1 MEKEKLK
8 SWEERGHRTFWW
20 HVKRIYNIDRP
31 TKYCVIFNT
40 YQDGPKSFSITPF
53 DTLDE
58 AMEEA
63 KLINIMYSDTPKPQR
78 TYVEKGGKYSGKK
91 RWSKG
96 YNLDFS
102 NGAYFWGYA
111 VLDMINNKIIKVV
124 NDIKHFG
131 YIIDNKPSLTVTD
144 VLFRGE
150 DEIPEDY
157 IWDKR
162 GEYDG
167 WLQFRWGDKK
177 NALDYVEPEKEE
189 RPGIDEYFNVWDEA
203 KEIYIRKKLR
213 VVYVDWDE
221 ELPKPQKGITYL
233 RPNKEPVI
241 FPGEYGYEED
251 YSIQEW
257 SLSEEVASDEY
268 LDNGGTFKHKEAK
281 NSLADI
287 LGDNNLLMKLKKQ
300 LENDI

>member
-20 HVKRIYNIDRP
+20 HAKRIYNIDRP

-40 YQDGPKSFSITPF
+40 YTDSPKSFSVTPF
-53 DTLDE
+53 DTLEE
-58 AMEEA
+58 ALEEA
-63 KLINIMYSDTPKPQR
+63 KLINIMYSDTPKPEKI
-78 TYVEKGGKYSGKK
+78 YVEKGGKYSGKK

-102 NGAYFWGYA
+102 NGAYYWGYA
-111 VLDMINNKIIKVV
+111 VLDMINSKIIKVV
-124 NDIKHFG
+124 NEIRHFG
-131 YIIDNKPSLTVTD
+131 FTIDSKPSLTIQD

-150 DEIPEDY
+150 DEIPNDY

-177 NALDYVEPEKEE
+177 NALDYVEPTKEE
-189 RPGIDEYFNVWDEA
+189 RPGVNEIWDVYDKETDSYF
-203 KEIYIRKKLR
+203 RKKVR
-213 VVYVDWDE
+213 VVYVDWNDP
-221 ELPKPQKGITYL
+221 LPKPQKGIKYL

-241 FPGEYGYEED
+241 FPGEFGYNGD
-251 YSIQEW
+251 YSLWPW
-257 SLSEEVASDEY
+257 SLSEENAEDEY
-268 LDNGGTFKHKEAK
+268 IDNGGTFKSEETK
-281 NSLADI
+281 NSLADM
-287 LGDNNLLMKLKKQ
+287 LGDDNPLMKLKKQ
-300 LENDI
+300 LENK

>member
-20 HVKRIYNIDRP
+20 SLKRIYNIDRP
-31 TKYCVIFNT
+31 NKYCVVFNT
-40 YQDGPKSFSITPF
+40 YTDKSGSFSVTPF
-53 DTLDE
+53 DTLEE

-63 KLINIMYSDTPKPQR
+63 KLINIMYSDTPKPQKN
-78 TYVEKGGKYSGKK
+78 YSKMVNGKYV
-91 RWSKG
+91 
-96 YNLDFS
+96 LDFS
-102 NGAYFWGYA
+102 NGAYYWGYM
-111 VLDMINNKIIKVV
+111 VLDMINNKVIKIV
-124 NDIKHFG
+124 NDIKHCGFTFDSK
-131 YIIDNKPSLTVTD
+131 ITLDKLD

-150 DEIPEDY
+150 NEIPEDY

-177 NALDYVEPEKEE
+177 NALDYVEPPKEE

-203 KEIYIRKKLR
+203 KETYIRKKLR
-213 VVYVDWDE
+213 VVYVGWDE

-241 FPGEYGYEED
+241 FPGEYGYEGD
-251 YSIQEW
+251 YSLQEW
-257 SLSEEVASDEY
+257 SLSEEIAGDEY
-268 LDNGGTFKHKEAK
+268 LDNGGTFKLKEAK
-281 NSLADI
+281 NSLADM
-287 LGDNNLLMKLKKQ
+287 LGDNNPLMKLKKQ

>member
-20 HVKRIYNIDRP
+20 SLKRIYNIDRP
-31 TKYCVIFNT
+31 TKYCVVFNT
-40 YQDGPKSFSITPF
+40 YTDKSGSFSVTPF
-53 DTLDE
+53 DTLEE

-63 KLINIMYSDTPKPQR
+63 KLINIMYSDTPKPQKNYSKMVNKK
-78 TYVEKGGKYSGKK
+78 YV
-91 RWSKG
+91 
-96 YNLDFS
+96 LDFS
-102 NGAYFWGYA
+102 NGAYFWGYM
-111 VLDMINNKIIKVV
+111 VLDMINNKVIKIV
-124 NDIKHFG
+124 NDIKHCGFTFDSK
-131 YIIDNKPSLTVTD
+131 ITLDKLD

-203 KEIYIRKKLR
+203 KETYIRKKLR
-213 VVYVDWDE
+213 VVYVGWDE

-241 FPGEYGYEED
+241 FPGEYGYEGD
-251 YSIQEW
+251 YSLQEW
-257 SLSEEVASDEY
+257 SLSEEIAGDEY
-268 LDNGGTFKHKEAK
+268 LDNGGTFKLKEAK
-281 NSLADI
+281 NSLADM
-287 LGDNNLLMKLKKQ
+287 LGDNNPLMKLKKQ

>member
-20 HVKRIYNIDRP
+20 HAKRIYNINRP

-40 YQDGPKSFSITPF
+40 YEDGPKSFSVTPF
-53 DTLDE
+53 DTLDD
-58 AMEEA
+58 ALEEA
-63 KLINIMYSDTPKPQR
+63 KLINIMYSDTPKPEKI
-78 TYVEKGGKYSGKK
+78 YVEKGGKYSGKK

-102 NGAYFWGYA
+102 NGAYYWGYA
-111 VLDMINNKIIKVV
+111 VLDMINSKIIKVV
-124 NDIKHFG
+124 NEIRHFG
-131 YIIDNKPSLTVTD
+131 FTIDSKSSLTIQD

-162 GEYDG
+162 GEYNG

-177 NALDYVEPEKEE
+177 NALDYVEPPKEE
-189 RPGIDEYFNVWDEA
+189 RPGVDEIWDVYDKETDSYF
-203 KEIYIRKKLR
+203 KKKVR
-213 VVYVDWDE
+213 VVYVDWNDP
-221 ELPKPQKGITYL
+221 LPKPQKGIKYL

-241 FPGEYGYEED
+241 FPGEFGYNGD
-251 YSIQEW
+251 YSLWPW
-257 SLSEEVASDEY
+257 SLSEENAEDEY
-268 LDNGGTFKHKEAK
+268 IDNGGTFKPEETK
-281 NSLADI
+281 NSLADM
-287 LGDNNLLMKLKKQ
+287 LGDDNPLMKLKKQ
-300 LENDI
+300 LENK

>member
-20 HVKRIYNIDRP
+20 SLKRIYNIDRP

-40 YQDGPKSFSITPF
+40 YTEKPGSFSVTPF
-53 DTLDE
+53 DTLEE

-63 KLINIMYSDTPKPQR
+63 KLINIMYSDTPKPNRNYHKQ
-78 TYVEKGGKYSGKK
+78 GKYTEGKWGNK
-91 RWSKG
+91 
-96 YNLDFS
+96 YDLDFS
-102 NGAYFWGYA
+102 NGAYYWGYM
-111 VLDMINNKIIKVV
+111 VLDMINNKVIKIV
-124 NDIKHFG
+124 NNIKHCGFTFDSK
-131 YIIDNKPSLTVTD
+131 ITLDTLD

-189 RPGIDEYFNVWDEA
+189 RPGVDEYFNVWDEA
-203 KEIYIRKKLR
+203 KETYIKKKLR
-213 VVYVDWDE
+213 VVYVDWDK
-221 ELPKPQKGITYL
+221 ELPKPEKGITYL

-241 FPGEYGYEED
+241 FPGEYGYEGD
-251 YSIQEW
+251 YSLQEW
-257 SLSEEVASDEY
+257 SLSEEIAGDEY
-268 LDNGGTFKHKEAK
+268 LDNGGTFKPEETK
-281 NSLADI
+281 NSLADM
-287 LGDNNLLMKLKKQ
+287 LGDDNPLMKLKKQ
-300 LENDI
+300 LENK